1 MFEEVTIE
9 SKYIYKGKIL
19 NLRVDQVQLE
29 NGRTSSREII
39 EHNGAVAIVAVDGED
54 LIMVRQYRKAIE
66 GELLEIP
73 AGKLEDEDPLECAKR
88 ELKEETG
95 YSADEWQYVCDF
107 YSTPGFSNERM
118 FLYYATDL
126 KKGEMDPDEDELIKV
141 ERVKLRDALEMLKR
155 GQFKDAKT
163 IIGVCYAIRMAGI

>member
-1 MFEEVTIE
+1 VFEEVTIN
-9 SKYIYKGKIL
+9 SKYIYKGTIL
-19 NLRVDQVQLE
+19 NLRVDEVQLE

-39 EHNGAVAIVAVDGED
+39 EHKGAVAIVAVDGED

-95 YSADEWQYVCDF
+95 YSADRWQYVCDF

-126 KKGEMDPDEDELIKV
+126 KKV
-141 ERVKLRDALEMLKR
+141 R
-155 GQFKDAKT
+155 
-163 IIGVCYAIRMAGI
+163 